1 MQFTLTLSND
11 LMGKNVPFQ
20 VRYFCVLLYFA
31 LKIRLTFLSIFCHSC
46 IPSLA
51 LKEAVKFQLFST
63 YQLFSSHY
71 FVETF
76 YALLLLYCSSSF
88 WRLLCYQL
96 WTLAALV
103 IETRFLFLALL
114 LSKFITTL
122 LDFQQGSNIDFRFFR
137 NAPFWQKSVNWLKHQ
152 NMILAFLCYSP
163 FKFKCLWVTPSQFFL
178 GEWKVIFE

>member
-63 YQLFSSHY
+63 AFYVLICLLFSLLRLDFLCSSS
-71 FVETF
+71 T
-76 YALLLLYCSSSF
+76 LLLFSF

-152 NMILAFLCYSP
+152 NMALALFVLFS
-163 FKFKCLWVTPSQFFL
+163 L
-178 GEWKVIFE
+178 

>member
-11 LMGKNVPFQ
+11 LMGKNAFQ

-114 LSKFITTL
+114 YQASL
-122 LDFQQGSNIDFRFFR
+122 SNIDLRLFR
-137 NAPFWQKSVNWLKHQ
+137 NAPLWQKSVNWLKHQ